1 MKEKEERYF
10 QLYGLLPRTIEIPQ
24 PKGKF
29 KNLFEDMR
37 QMNEKNNDITI
48 TLSRKEL
55 PTLLYMLGVMYG
67 FSNDEQI
74 DSIIDKIRQ
83 VALKELE

>member
-1 MKEKEERYF
+1 MTVIISRYYPQTTDEEKE
-10 QLYGLLPRTIEIPQ
+10 
-24 PKGKF
+24 
-29 KNLFEDMR
+29 NLFEEMI

-74 DSIIDKIRQ
+74 ASIIDKIRQ